1 MKMNRKKEKIVLEI
15 EVKLW
20 KVGRGHSAHRGGAG
34 AMGDRRT
41 KRQRTR
47 SEKNRTAIRESM

>member
-1 MKMNRKKEKIVLEI
+1 MNRKKEKIVLEI